1 MNIFILDYNPKVCAQ
16 MHCDK
21 HVVKMILETTQ
32 MLCTIHSSYGLEA
45 GYKPTHLNH
54 PCTIWARESKSN
66 YLWLCELLT
75 ELHNEW
81 QWRFNHQHNHK
92 SYDISLQ
99 LNQEAILDLL
109 PDIGLTPFAQAMPE
123 QYRNEDSVKAY
134 QDYYLGEKLDLLT
147 YTNRKLPNFL
157 LAFTLANYQDYA
169 VYSTNTKAGFVSKIV
184 KIK

>member
-32 MLCTIHSSYGLEA
+32 MLCTIHNSYGLEA

-92 SYDISLQ
+92 SYDIFMQ
-99 LNQEAILDLL
+99 LDNNILDLL
-109 PDIGLTPFAQAMPE
+109 QDIGLTPFAQAMPE
-123 QYRNEDSVKAY
+123 HYRNDDSVKAY
-134 QDYYLGEKLDLLT
+134 QNYYLGEKLDLLT
-147 YTNRKLPNFL
+147 YTNRKLPNFILSL
-157 LAFTLANYQDYA
+157 LYTNCDYA
-169 VYSTNTKAGFVSKIV
+169 IRTHNIKNKVVSKV
-184 KIK
+184 IKLK